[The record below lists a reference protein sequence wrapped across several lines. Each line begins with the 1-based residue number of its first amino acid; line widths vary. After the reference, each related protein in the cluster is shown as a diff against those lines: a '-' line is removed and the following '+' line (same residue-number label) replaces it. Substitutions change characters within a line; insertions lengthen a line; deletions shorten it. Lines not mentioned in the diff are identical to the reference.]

1 MRNELHTTEESL
13 KAFRE
18 RLTQLRK
25 QQSQTIEQ
33 ACEYIKEKSGTKIT
47 RKTYSN
53 WTHLHTDSN
62 GIQKYCAPSI
72 DNLLA
77 IAKAYDVSTDFLLG
91 LSDYTSLERDCIGK
105 ETGLSDKAIKHLQR
119 IRTSE
124 PHETVSCID
133 WIMSNSFILDI
144 AERLIQLTRCGKNDI
159 FVFTDPNINAGK
171 PFKITEYNYYALK
184 NSPNPPAF
192 TKEPLDG
199 HSMGFTPE
207 LQEQT
212 TLNKINDLFKRM
224 RNVWN
229 AENEHRDN

>member
-1 MRNELHTTEESL
+1 MSNALHTEDSL
-13 KAFRE
+13 TIFRD
-18 RLTQLRK
+18 RLEQLRA
-25 QQSQTIEQ
+25 QHAQTIEQ
-33 ACEYIKEKSGTKIT
+33 ACEYIEKESGIKVT
-47 RKTYSN
+47 RRTYTYWIN
-53 WTHLHTDSN
+53 EHTDKD
-62 GIQKYCAPSI
+62 GMRKYRAPSI
-72 DNLLA
+72 ENLLA
-77 IAKAYDVSTDFLLG
+77 IAKAYEVSTDFLLG
-91 LSDYTSLERDCIGK
+91 LSDYTSAERDCIGK

-144 AERLIQLTRCGKNDI
+144 AERLIQLIRCGKNDI

-184 NSPNPPAF
+184 NSPSPPAF

-229 AENEHRDN
+229 AENEHRDK

>member
-25 QQSQTIEQ
+25 QHSQTIEQ

-77 IAKAYDVSTDFLLG
+77 IANAYNVSTDFLLG
-91 LSDYTSLERDCIGK
+91 LSDYTSPERDHIGK
-105 ETGLSDKAIKHLQR
+105 ATGLDDNAIKSLQAIKKTAPDNMPYINFIIDGTR
-119 IRTSE
+119 IGY
-124 PHETVSCID
+124 
-133 WIMSNSFILDI
+133 I
-144 AERLIQLTRCGKNDI
+144 AEHFRKLVNPVQSIQIHVDPDSGELEPVTEKNCKDRA
-159 FVFTDPNINAGK
+159 NIRAVSYDASNGR
-171 PFKITEYNYYALK
+171 AL
-184 NSPNPPAF
+184 
-192 TKEPLDG
+192 
-199 HSMGFTPE
+199 GFSSK
-207 LQEQT
+207 LMEQT
-212 TLNKINDLFKRM
+212 ALNLLSDEFRSM
-224 RNVWN
+224 RDAWDS
-229 AENEHRDN
+229 EHRDK